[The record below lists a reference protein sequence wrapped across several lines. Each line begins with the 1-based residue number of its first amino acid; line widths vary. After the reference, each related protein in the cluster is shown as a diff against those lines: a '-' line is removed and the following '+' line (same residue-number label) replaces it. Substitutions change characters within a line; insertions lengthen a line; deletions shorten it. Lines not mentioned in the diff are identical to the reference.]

1 MIRSEDGKR
10 GRWGQA
16 RRLEFIDTRLC
27 WSGRINRKELT
38 EFFKISVPQ
47 ASLDLSEY
55 QALAPGNVVY
65 DRTEKSYLASSE
77 FRPALIDGSSARY
90 LAELYALST
99 GVIPPDIS
107 FLGGIPE
114 SDVVRHPTRAVPAG
128 ALNSVL
134 HAIRQNA
141 SLSIHYQTMTR
152 PDPTVRVITPRALAY
167 DGYRWHVRAFCH
179 LRLDYRDFVFA
190 RILNLAPAPSPAA
203 EMPPDAEWDRELSL
217 VIGPNPALDSNRK
230 RVLALDYGM
239 TNDRLVIKTRQALAY
254 YLLRRLGLDNAN
266 SKPPEEQQIVLLN
279 REELLPFL
287 KELRQAG
294 NESAMRTTPGSN

>member
-1 MIRSEDGKR
+1 MIGSNDGKR

-55 QALAPGNVVY
+55 QALVPGNVVY
-65 DRTEKSYLASSE
+65 DRTEKAYLASSE

-99 GVIPPDIS
+99 GVILPDIS
-107 FLGGIPE
+107 FLGWVPE
-114 SDVVRHPTRAVPAG
+114 SDVVRHPTRTVSAG
-128 ALNSVL
+128 ALHAVL
-134 HAIRQNA
+134 HAIRESA
-141 SLSIHYQTMTR
+141 ALSIHYQTMTR
-152 PDPTVRVITPRALAY
+152 PDPTVRVITPHALAY

-190 RILNLAPAPSPAA
+190 RILNLAPAPPPAT
-203 EMPPDAEWDRELSL
+203 EMPPDAEWDRELSVL
-217 VIGPNPALDSNRK
+217 IGPNPALDDNRK

-239 TNDRLVIKTRQALAY
+239 TNDRLVVKTRQALAY
-254 YLLRRLGLDNAN
+254 YLLRRLGLDKAN
-266 SKPPEEQQIVLLN
+266 DKPPEEQQIVLLN
-279 REELLPFL
+279 REELLPYL
-287 KELRQAG
+287 KELRKPGERFATRPAT
-294 NESAMRTTPGSN
+294 EST